1 MNRRWVVTALCLCAC
16 EGPFVPPRPPGP
28 PPPPV
33 AVVQVTPDSAN
44 IIAGDTLRLSATL
57 RDATGMTLTG
67 RVVSWASSDSTVARV
82 SQSGVVATFDS
93 GAARITAS
101 AEGHADTVPVI
112 VTPVRF
118 TAVVT
123 GGVHT
128 CAPANN
134 EHVYCWGDNTAGQV
148 GTGTGT
154 LIEALPRPAAS
165 ATRFDRMTVG
175 ALHTCAL
182 ATDGTAYCWGRNTEN
197 QLGRGMT
204 PGNTTVPGLVFTT
217 VKFDSVTAGGSH
229 SCALRDGTAYC
240 WGLNANGQIGD
251 GGTTPRPT
259 PVTVQADAGLM
270 AITAAVNH
278 SCALTTGGAAE
289 CWGQNQFGQVGDS
302 TQLDRHAPTAVVGSL
317 TFTQISAGGGHT
329 CAVTATGAGYCW
341 GANTRHELGSGLS
354 DSVVPA
360 PAPITGGLSFRLLT
374 AGGAHTCGLTTDS
387 LAYCWGKND
396 AGQVGDSSMTEQP
409 APVAVYGGIHF
420 SDLRAGAAHTC
431 GITAQLLVYCW
442 GDGVRGQLGKG
453 PLTPSLIPIKVAGQ

>member
-1 MNRRWVVTALCLCAC
+1 
-16 EGPFVPPRPPGP
+16 
-28 PPPPV
+28 
-33 AVVQVTPDSAN
+33 VQVTPDSAT

-57 RDATGMTLTG
+57 RDSTGMTLTD
-67 RVVSWASSDSTVARV
+67 RVVTWASSDSTVAQV

-93 GAARITAS
+93 GAAKITAT
-101 AEGHADTVPVI
+101 AEGRADTVPVI
-112 VTPVRF
+112 VTPVLF

-123 GGVHT
+123 GGAHT

-134 EHVYCWGDNTAGQV
+134 AHVYCWGDNTAGQV

-165 ATRFDRMTVG
+165 ATRFDRMTAG

-204 PGNTTVPGLVFTT
+204 PGNITVPGPVFTT
-217 VKFDSVTAGGSH
+217 VKFDSITAGGAH
-229 SCALRDGTAYC
+229 SCALGDGTAYC
-240 WGLNANGQIGD
+240 WGLNASGQIGD

-278 SCALTTGGAAE
+278 TCALTTDGAAE

-302 TQLDRHAPTAVVGSL
+302 TQIDRHAPTAVVGSL

-329 CAVTATGAGYCW
+329 CAVTTTGAGYCW

-354 DSVVPA
+354 ELVVPA

-374 AGGAHTCGLTTDS
+374 AG
-387 LAYCWGKND
+387 
-396 AGQVGDSSMTEQP
+396 
-409 APVAVYGGIHF
+409 
-420 SDLRAGAAHTC
+420 AAHPAGPPRTSPRNA
-431 GITAQLLVYCW
+431 GGRTTPAQA
-442 GDGVRGQLGKG
+442 GDA
-453 PLTPSLIPIKVAGQ
+453 P